1 MIVCLWF
8 SFSVNTQLEEL
19 QSKVAQKQE
28 EVNMYREK
36 YEHMTKRVRK
46 NCVSVLNNDHINNI
60 HMLVLPVSTLVG
72 DWQYSVD
79 FRSTLR

>member
-60 HMLVLPVSTLVG
+60 HMLVF
-72 DWQYSVD
+72 D
-79 FRSTLR
+79 FDCHSSFLTRRCQKR